1 MRCYLLTICC
11 LLSVMQFGAAA
22 EEAYCRPGDLI
33 PKPDFKLN
41 VRTSHRETPVGFEI
55 LAHNQ
60 EAIAVY
66 LDVRLLK
73 LVNLNSQRGMHFVR
87 KVEPGATTVL
97 TELTVIDPHRARTF
111 DYLADFR
118 FTENIEAVPDRQY
131 VYELPLAPGTESEI
145 LQGYRG
151 KFSHYDAQ
159 NLYALDFA
167 LPRGTAI
174 HAARGGTVIASR
186 SDYTSGGIDKALLQS
201 IDSAGNFVMVLH
213 DDGSIA
219 HYVHLQCGGTVLR
232 RGDSVET
239 GQLIGYSGST
249 GYSHPDYPHLHFV
262 VRLPD
267 KTTPYGNRSIPTLF
281 RVGDQVVEL
290 KERVRYAR

>member
-1 MRCYLLTICC
+1 MRRFLATICYLLAVTH
-11 LLSVMQFGAAA
+11 LAAVD
-22 EEAYCRPGDLI
+22 EAYCRPGALI
-33 PKPDFKLN
+33 PKPDFQLN
-41 VRTSHRETPVGFEI
+41 VKTSHRETPAGFEI
-55 LAHNQ
+55 LAQNH
-60 EAIAVY
+60 ETIAIY

-73 LVNLNSQRGMHFVR
+73 LVNLKSQPGKRFVR

-111 DYLADFR
+111 DYRADFR
-118 FTENIEAVPDRQY
+118 FTENTEAVPDRQY
-131 VYELPLAPGTESEI
+131 VYELPFAPGTESEI
-145 LQGYRG
+145 IQGYRG

-159 NLYALDFA
+159 NLYAVDFA

-186 SDYTSGGIDKALLQS
+186 SDYTLGGIDKALLKS

-232 RGDSVET
+232 RGDAVEA

-267 KTTPYGNRSIPTLF
+267 KTTPYGNRAIPTLF
-281 RVGDQVVEL
+281 KVGDQVVEL
-290 KERVRYAR
+290 KEAMRYAR